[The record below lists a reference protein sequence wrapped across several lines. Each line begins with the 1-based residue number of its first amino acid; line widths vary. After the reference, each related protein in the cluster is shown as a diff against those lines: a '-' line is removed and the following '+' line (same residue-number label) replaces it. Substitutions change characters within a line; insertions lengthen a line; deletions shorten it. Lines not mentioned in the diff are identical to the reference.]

1 MKPESISNKTILLSP
16 LNWGMGH
23 VARCIPLIHQFI
35 QQENRIIVACN
46 ESQKQIFLTYFPTI
60 AYENHE
66 GYPFN
71 FKGKGNFGKDLLFTI
86 FKLNRRFKRE
96 KKEVEQF
103 IKKHSVDLVLSDH
116 RYGFIS
122 QKCTSIFMT
131 HQLNL
136 PVSWH
141 SKLADLIHKK
151 RITPFQFVWV
161 LDTPDSRFAGK
172 LSINKTFKNI
182 QYIGPHSRFS
192 LYEKEEKT
200 IPLVV
205 IVSGPEPYSKQFF
218 KQQFEIA
225 NKKKEK
231 TVFIVPANYPT
242 KSQFDQLEII
252 TSSDWKVTDSI
263 ILKAKKIISRSGYSS
278 IMDLHVLETNF
289 ELSPTKG
296 QNEQE
301 YLSKFL
307 LKKTDLL

>member
-1 MKPESISNKTILLSP
+1 MKPESISNKTVLLSP

-23 VARCIPLIHQFI
+23 VARCIPLIHQLI
-35 QQENRIIVACN
+35 QQENRIIIACDA
-46 ESQKQIFLTYFPTI
+46 SQKQIFLTYFPNITF
-60 AYENHE
+60 ENHE
-66 GYPFN
+66 GYPFK
-71 FKGKGNFGKDLLFTI
+71 FQGKGNFGKDLLVRI
-86 FKLNRRFKRE
+86 FKLNSRYKLE
-96 KKEVEQF
+96 KKEVEQL
-103 IKKHSVDLVLSDH
+103 IKKHSVDLILSDH

-122 QKCTSIFMT
+122 QKCTSIFIT

-151 RITPFQFVWV
+151 RISPFQFVWV
-161 LDTPDSRFAGK
+161 LDTLDSRFAGK
-172 LSINKTFKNI
+172 LSVNKTFKNI
-182 QYIGPHSRFS
+182 EYIGSYSRFS

-242 KSQFDQLEII
+242 KSQFEQIDIFP
-252 TSSDWKVTDSI
+252 SSDWKVTDSI
-263 ILKAKKIISRSGYSS
+263 ILKAKKIISRSGYST
-278 IMDLHVLETNF
+278 IMDVNYLEVES
-289 ELSPTKG
+289 ELFATKG